1 MGWPGTVARVVSTS
15 LVTLAV
21 VVAAIGFA
29 LALAVGEPDQPATLR
44 RSRDRKPA
52 RLPARLPAPRTRRSP
67 VARLRSGLALTGL
80 MVVLGAV
87 LAALVAGLAVALVLG
102 LRRLVA

>member
-52 RLPARLPAPRTRRSP
+52 RLPAPRTRRSP

-87 LAALVAGLAVALVLG
+87 LAALVAGLAVAVVLG